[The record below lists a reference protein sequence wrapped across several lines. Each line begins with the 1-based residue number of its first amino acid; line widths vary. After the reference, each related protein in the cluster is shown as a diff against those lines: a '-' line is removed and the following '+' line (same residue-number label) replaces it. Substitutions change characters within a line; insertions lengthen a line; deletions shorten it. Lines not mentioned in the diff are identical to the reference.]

1 VTRDG
6 ARAAGDRNGGYGSA
20 DPDRAAGLVEI
31 ERPRFRYRKTGILLL
46 GPMPAE
52 SVQGSLYQQQ
62 DDRRR
67 VGLMSVIDAINR
79 RYGRDRIQF
88 ASAGLD

>member
-1 VTRDG
+1 
-6 ARAAGDRNGGYGSA
+6 
-20 DPDRAAGLVEI
+20 
-31 ERPRFRYRKTGILLL
+31 
-46 GPMPAE
+46 MPAE